1 MQNNWEMNE
10 QLNWEEC
17 VQMAKSIPNKEHTTL
32 LGVNDIQNRKEY
44 ITYEFNGKK
53 TGCSGLTIASKFNDD
68 KKLQITKAPW
78 LHHTI
83 TIGSSGCGKTQGVA
97 LNTAFN
103 ADGKISYIFTD
114 PKGEL
119 TQASYNRLVEV
130 YGKENVIVLNFMQ
143 PELSMA
149 TINPLV
155 PLARKWIQFSKN
167 KDEDGKKEVV
177 TSVRKYLDTLFI
189 AKSQKDPTWEET
201 AKSFI
206 FGLVMALFE
215 DLTLTKREAEKNK
228 KIKTIPEQINIF
240 NLSKIF
246 YSFEWHDRRFKDN
259 GFLTKRDKNSLSYQ
273 NTKSVI
279 DNAQTTR
286 ANYMQFVENYL
297 KQYNSPKI
305 QQISAGNTIDI
316 ESLSEK
322 PKVLFLIYDLS
333 DVSMREWV
341 NTIVADILTVLLE
354 KSHKMAKALDVPV
367 MFFCDEFPTL
377 TPNNIYPN
385 ILATGR
391 GSSIY
396 MNIVVQSYNQLE
408 ARYPEDFKSMK
419 ENCDFHVFLGTNDI
433 LTAREFIDNL
443 GKTTIADP
451 EAFLANEFRCKEVP
465 VVTED
470 YLMHKMKKGE
480 AFIKVH
486 NKDPIHSF
494 FELYYTVPQYTSY
507 DKKVFNQEL
516 VDLGNNVQNDYSAP
530 WMLPD
535 EDDDDDDFF

>member
-1 MQNNWEMNE
+1 MENLEYYKL
-10 QLNWEEC
+10 LNKF
-17 VQMAKSIPNKEHTTL
+17 AKDMPGKEHTRL
-32 LGVNDIQNRKEY
+32 LSVEDVQQDSQYETYAFSKE
-44 ITYEFNGKK
+44 IECT
-53 TGCSGLTIASKFNDD
+53 GLTIASKINRDGQ
-68 KKLQITKAPW
+68 LSITKAPW

-103 ADGKISYIFTD
+103 AEGKISYIFTD

-119 TQASYNRLVEV
+119 AQASYNRMVEV
-130 YGKENVIVLNFMQ
+130 YGEENVIVVNFMQ
-143 PELSMA
+143 PEYSMA

-155 PLARKWIQFSKN
+155 PLAENWIKCSKN
-167 KDEDGKKEVV
+167 NDEVEKKEIV
-177 TSVRKYLDTLFI
+177 TSIRKYLDTLFTS
-189 AKSQKDPTWEET
+189 KSQKDPSWEET

-206 FGLVMALFE
+206 FGMIMALFE
-215 DLTLTKREAEKNK
+215 DLTLTEEEAK
-228 KIKTIPEQINIF
+228 KTRRIKTIPEQINIS

-246 YSFEWHDRRFKDN
+246 YSFEWHGRSFVDH
-259 GFLTKRDKNSLSYQ
+259 GFLSKRDKKSLSYQ

-305 QQISAGNTIDI
+305 QQISAGNTLDI
-316 ESLSEK
+316 ESLTEK

-333 DVSMREWV
+333 DVGMREWV
-341 NTIVADILTVLLE
+341 NTIVANILTVLLE
-354 KSHKMAKALDVPV
+354 KSHKTARALDVPV

-377 TPNNIYPN
+377 TPNDIYPN

-391 GSSIY
+391 GSHIY

-408 ARYPEDFKSMK
+408 ARYPQEFKSMK

-486 NKDPIHSF
+486 NSDPIHSF
-494 FELYYTVPQYTSY
+494 FELYYTVPQYTTY
-507 DKKVFNQEL
+507 PKKNFIKNNL
-516 VDLGNNVQNDYSAP
+516 CDFGGNGKYEYSAP
-530 WMLPD
+530 WIESPG
-535 EDDDDDDFF
+535 DDDDDDDLF